1 MQQNRVL
8 LELFSCSYQ
17 HVLIIDKNR
26 VFYAWFIH
34 VQELSSQIL
43 FYAIMVLGRNE
54 VVVEITLHVRNQ
66 SRSPV
71 MRSWRN

>member
-1 MQQNRVL
+1 M
-8 LELFSCSYQ
+8 
-17 HVLIIDKNR
+17 
-26 VFYAWFIH
+26 FYAWFIH
-34 VQELSSQIL
+34 VQELSSQIIIL
-43 FYAIMVLGRNE
+43 FYAIMVLAHAGRNE